1 MQSCAILPFA
11 MGSPCQEMSRD
22 HVIAVIAWLLCQWL
36 QARRELQ
43 PYAPQILTLE
53 TKLTSTSVAC
63 MPGAC
68 LAHAW
73 CMPGAKPQDI
83 ATGFIL
89 VASAKG
95 RFANNHLVPQVQ
107 PSQGVAWSRTKT
119 IFNENIY
126 VANGRNE
133 CTWIHSLPFHS
144 IYITQIIRLRVRVMT
159 SPRCSSTPIS
169 HMSKLSLWPS
179 PRIISGAR

>member
-1 MQSCAILPFA
+1 MAPS
-11 MGSPCQEMSRD
+11 QEGTSALRSSD
-22 HVIAVIAWLLCQWL
+22 SDAGDQADLYKRCLHAW
-36 QARRELQ
+36 
-43 PYAPQILTLE
+43 
-53 TKLTSTSVAC
+53 C

-68 LAHAW
+68 LVHAW
-73 CMPGAKPQDI
+73 CMPGAKLQDI

-133 CTWIHSLPFHS
+133 CT
-144 IYITQIIRLRVRVMT
+144 
-159 SPRCSSTPIS
+159 
-169 HMSKLSLWPS
+169 
-179 PRIISGAR
+179 

>member
-1 MQSCAILPFA
+1 MQSWAILPFA

-73 CMPGAKPQDI
+73 CMPGAC
-83 ATGFIL
+83 
-89 VASAKG
+89 
-95 RFANNHLVPQVQ
+95 LVPSCRILRQVSSWLL
-107 PSQGVAWSRTKT
+107 PPKGDLPTTISYLKSSQAKESHGVAPRPSSMRT
-119 IFNENIY
+119 
-126 VANGRNE
+126 
-133 CTWIHSLPFHS
+133 S
-144 IYITQIIRLRVRVMT
+144 M
-159 SPRCSSTPIS
+159 
-169 HMSKLSLWPS
+169 
-179 PRIISGAR
+179 